1 MTNVDDVKSFQ
12 LEIMEME
19 NKLRNVADQLTSRR
33 HDLDELL
40 IMYEIAVQ
48 PDVGVVPVNF
58 NGVVLDIDA
67 VIICD
72 SMMEKM
78 FAIHAKV
85 NKRII
90 SLKEALDDKN

>member
-12 LEIMEME
+12 LTIMEME
-19 NKLRNVADQLTSRR
+19 KKLRSVADQLTSRR
-33 HDLDELL
+33 QDIDELL
-40 IMYEIAVQ
+40 IMHEIAVQ
-48 PDVGVVPVNF
+48 PEVGVVPVNF

-85 NKRII
+85 NKLII
-90 SLKEALDDKN
+90 NLQEALDDKS